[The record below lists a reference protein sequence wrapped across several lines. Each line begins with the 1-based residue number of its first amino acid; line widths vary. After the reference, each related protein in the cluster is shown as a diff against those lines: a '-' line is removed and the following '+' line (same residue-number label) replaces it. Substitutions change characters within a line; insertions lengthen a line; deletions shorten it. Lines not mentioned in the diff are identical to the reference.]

1 MIGYNK
7 GLIFYLRKQDTDY
20 GFVYHY
26 YRLGGGLKLRA
37 NSK

>member
-7 GLIFYLRKQDTDY
+7 GPIFYLRKQDTDY

-26 YRLGGGLKLRA
+26 YRLVAALGLRA
-37 NSK
+37 KSK